1 MSAYLPGFLRPER
14 EGALHL
20 HSLGRPGGHLW
31 PYVDGASLL
40 SWDFIDFPYKPMNIS
55 LFSYLQHSLLI
66 YLSLN
71 QSPTPSTLRSP
82 WILRGW
88 TPAIIQI
95 WWGASSYI
103 SVHSRS
109 NQCSAASGTYREG
122 RIRTCIQTWGGRF
135 TFSADIRANVKAVIT
150 IDTEETS
157 AHIWSMIPHHYLNSD
172 PISPQ

>member
-1 MSAYLPGFLRPER
+1 MT
-14 EGALHL
+14 
-20 HSLGRPGGHLW
+20 
-31 PYVDGASLL
+31 
-40 SWDFIDFPYKPMNIS
+40 K
-55 LFSYLQHSLLI
+55 
-66 YLSLN
+66 
-71 QSPTPSTLRSP
+71 T
-82 WILRGW
+82 
-88 TPAIIQI
+88 IIQV

-109 NQCSAASGTYREG
+109 NQCSAASRTYEEG

-172 PISPQ
+172 PTFPRQAGRQMWEHESPLPDKTFRWLHLAGWSSDIWAHENTNSQYLRGTNYRSTKKDIKLQ